1 MMPDR
6 EMPHRRIALA
16 VRRAAALAVLDI
28 FVLAWLPACSGVMD
42 REKAMDKDKTMVEK
56 SGGTMVIWMV
66 EGRLC

>member
-1 MMPDR
+1 MHSGLKAGHN
-6 EMPHRRIALA
+6 EKHVCRRVSALL
-16 VRRAAALAVLDI
+16 VI